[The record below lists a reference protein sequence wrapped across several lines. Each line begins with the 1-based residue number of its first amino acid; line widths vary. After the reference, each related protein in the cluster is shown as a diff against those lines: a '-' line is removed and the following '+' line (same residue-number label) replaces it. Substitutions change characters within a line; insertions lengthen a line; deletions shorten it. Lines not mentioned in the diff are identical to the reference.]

1 MDQQQRSDA
10 ALARAARLGD
20 TDAFAV
26 IIDRHGPVMRRYARF
41 ILGND
46 DDASDATQEALVSAW
61 RSLDGFR
68 GESTLRTWLFT
79 LVSRRAADLQRK
91 RKPTPLEDEAL
102 ELHIESASDVTL
114 GGAME
119 SELLT
124 ALRAALQ
131 ELPILQ
137 RSCWLLREIEGN
149 GEADLLAQLAS
160 SEIATA
166 LSITPASVRGLLHRS
181 REALATRMEAWR

>member
-20 TDAFAV
+20 TDAFAAIV
-26 IIDRHGPVMRRYARF
+26 DRHGPVMRRYARF

-102 ELHIESASDVTL
+102 ELHIESVPDVTL
-114 GGAME
+114 AGAME
-119 SELLT
+119 SEMLT

-131 ELPILQ
+131 ELPLLQ
-137 RSCWLLREIEGN
+137 RACWLLREIEGLSY
-149 GEADLLAQLAS
+149 D
-160 SEIATA
+160 EIATA

-181 REALATRMEAWR
+181 REALARRMEAWR